1 MCVCVCVVHAIMHT
15 SYTNIDDLVPSPTPH
30 VLLSRLYPS
39 STKKK
44 GAISTECLRSE
55 KDEEPKDCS
64 KDLDDVTLRYKLKE
78 ASGPGTATDPA
89 AGPPTA
95 AADHD
100 GRRLRRGD
108 GGEAGRRLGAASSRS
123 RGPLVFLDTTSS
135 VQWGNSPYNTRPGKV
150 LVGKSVSSV
159 GVAPQ
164 YLGPLVNAPGH
175 PASKIGV
182 NVPFTVDASKGAVG
196 DVTCS
201 FTASVHDYAGRPFVN
216 GSLAASTAAKHA
228 VTLTGLADKDA
239 KACSWDIARSA
250 YARFAPT
257 AMDAQAGLTA
267 VDSNEHPYVLRISTT
282 ISVKGAGIVLAE
294 TVDKIICTPKIGGTL
309 KKRIFC
315 EANRGQYVVPAEDT
329 PTKAALAH
337 LTSQACRDVGKTSSS
352 VNDGKCNAG
361 NNVEGCWDGGDCCA
375 FSCYEKNGQFVEL
388 APDGTSWQFQHECFA
403 INDTAS
409 CIDPT
414 IKVFSP
420 PYDYLR
426 PAASGVVAF
435 NGTGGAAD
443 DTAAELDGCAA
454 TIAAMDMGGLLANKN
469 PSGASEKASAVSACI
484 AAGRTKLCDEDSGD
498 ATAKQAAWAR
508 AVLDC
513 GTTTADGPGQWKFA
527 DVLMNALILAC
538 TPANNVVGEGEMKEY
553 VHGSTAS
560 GGLGFPRS
568 LPRCPMR
575 TKNGCQCKLSWTF
588 STHTYTKHVCA
599 NPDLGDGTFHHNDW
613 CNIIRGSCDTEDG
626 RVYDTETTGNPELVD
641 DGNYW
646 DDCGTNAVDS
656 TTGKAKAGV
665 EQSEWTA
672 AELEQIAADPASRST
687 GGNPWEAMVDLGPAS
702 SASSASP
709 APAPAPKPPPGDTD
723 APAPAATS
731 GGGGGG
737 RSPSASTGGG
747 RSPSSSSTSP
757 APSTGG
763 GDGGGGGGTS
773 TGGGGSPK
781 VKLPPSTMDVAA
793 TVRVNVM
800 IDTAFQKKILEAA
813 IIAITGAITGTFT
826 YTPVSSGGSGS
837 NSTSSGDARRLGGG
851 KTDVAFVLQFAS
863 NAAAKAGVESVNT
876 ASFGSVLGTK
886 VDTLVKAEKPG
897 STFASA
903 GAAGSLAGGTAAF
916 SVVVPATEEESA
928 AAAKSTGW
936 PNGQWN
942 RLPYWMWACIGGGV
956 LLVLVA
962 LVVCVVC
969 CCRTK
974 KQRPSEGWGGKA
986 QEMVGGTNP
995 MHSGNSGNGGK
1006 MAYGGSL

>member
-1 MCVCVCVVHAIMHT
+1 M
-15 SYTNIDDLVPSPTPH
+15 VPCLPLFPIP
-30 VLLSRLYPS
+30 LIPPPIPP

-44 GAISTECLRSE
+44 GPISAECLRSE

-64 KDLDDVTLRYKLKE
+64 KDLDDVTLRYKQKE
-78 ASGPGTATDPA
+78 ASGPGTPTDPA

-95 AADHD
+95 AADHGGRRLHNLFNK

-135 VQWGNSPYNTRPGKV
+135 LQWGNSPYNTRPGKV

-159 GVAPQ
+159 GVAPH
-164 YLGPLVNAPGH
+164 YTGPLVNAPGH

-182 NVPFTVDASKGAVG
+182 HVPFTVDASKGAVG

-216 GSLAASTAAKHA
+216 NSLAASTAAKHA

-239 KACSWDIARSA
+239 KACSWDIARPA

-282 ISVKGAGIVLAE
+282 LSVKGAGIVLAE

-352 VNDGKCNAG
+352 VNDGKCNEG

-454 TIAAMDMGGLLANKN
+454 TIAAMDMGVLLANKN

-498 ATAKQAAWAR
+498 APAKQAAWAR

-538 TPANNVVGEGEMKEY
+538 TPANNVMGEGEMKEW

-588 STHTYTKHVCA
+588 STHSYTKHVCA
-599 NPDLGDGTFHHNDW
+599 NPDLGDGSFHHNDW
-613 CNIIRGSCDTEDG
+613 CNIIRGSCDTENG
-626 RVYDTETTGNPELVD
+626 RVYDTGTTGNPELVD

-665 EQSEWTA
+665 EQSAWTA

-702 SASSASP
+702 SASP

-731 GGGGGG
+731 GGGGRGG
-737 RSPSASTGGG
+737 GGSSPSASTASTGGG

-757 APSTGG
+757 APSTGD
-763 GDGGGGGGTS
+763 GDGDAATNAP
-773 TGGGGSPK
+773 SPT
-781 VKLPPSTMDVAA
+781 VKPPPSTIDVAA
-793 TVRVNVM
+793 TVRVNVV

-826 YTPVSSGGSGS
+826 YTPVSSGGSGSGS

-886 VDTLVKAEKPG
+886 VDALVKAEKPG

-903 GAAGSLAGGTAAF
+903 GAAGSLGKGTTAAF
-916 SVVVPATEEESA
+916 SVVVPATEEESKSA
-928 AAAKSTGW
+928 AAVAGGW
-936 PNGQWN
+936 PNGKWN
-942 RLPYWMWACIGGGV
+942 GLPFWMWACIGGGV

-969 CCRTK
+969 CCRAK
-974 KQRPSEGWGGKA
+974 KQRPSEAWGGKA
-986 QEMVGGTNP
+986 QEMVAGTNP
-995 MHSGNSGNGGK
+995 MHSGNGGK